1 MEIKVKLIHCRSL
14 IGDIEKLNNIDNLDL
29 DGIMPHVLRSAVI
42 LFSAETEDNLKKIV
56 AIAIKHYP
64 FAICNKPVN
73 EIRKFL
79 KSYNNKSRNPKYS
92 DIKKLVQFFDIS
104 IENALTEEEAQKYSN
119 LINHRDNVAHDPRY
133 SISFSFDDFKAAV
146 KVAEKSLTYIS
157 NSLFEKVTKHIR
169 NDFSE

>member
-1 MEIKVKLIHCRSL
+1 MGIKVKLIHCRSL
-14 IGDIEKLNNIDNLDL
+14 IDDIKKLNNTDDL
-29 DGIMPHVLRSAVI
+29 DGLMPHVLRSAVI

-64 FAICNKPVN
+64 FTIYNKPVS

-79 KSYNNKSRNPKYS
+79 KSYNNNKSRNPKYS
-92 DIKKLVQFFDIS
+92 DIREIVQFFDIS
-104 IENALTEEEAQKYSN
+104 TKNALTEEEVQKYSN
-119 LINHRDNVAHDPRY
+119 LIKHRNNVAHDPRY
-133 SISFSFDDFKAAV
+133 PLSFSFNDFKAAV
-146 KVAEKSLTYIS
+146 EVAEKLLTYIS